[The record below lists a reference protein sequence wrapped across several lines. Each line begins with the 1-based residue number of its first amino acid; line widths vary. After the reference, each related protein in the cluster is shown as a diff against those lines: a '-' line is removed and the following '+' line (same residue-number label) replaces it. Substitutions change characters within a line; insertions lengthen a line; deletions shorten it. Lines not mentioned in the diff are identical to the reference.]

1 MCRERT
7 GPDAVVEEA
16 KQPRCP
22 LEWASQA
29 LEQQRIFLAFLQL
42 EAVRDVRTQLCCEP
56 TRPTGG
62 VSSTRRNARYRA
74 VR

>member
-1 MCRERT
+1 MCQERT

-16 KQPRCP
+16 EQPRCP

-29 LEQQRIFLAFLQL
+29 LEQQLILLAFLQL

-56 TRPTGG
+56 GS

>member
-1 MCRERT
+1 
-7 GPDAVVEEA
+7 
-16 KQPRCP
+16 
-22 LEWASQA
+22 
-29 LEQQRIFLAFLQL
+29 LQL

>member
-1 MCRERT
+1 
-7 GPDAVVEEA
+7 
-16 KQPRCP
+16 
-22 LEWASQA
+22 
-29 LEQQRIFLAFLQL
+29 LQL

-56 TRPTGG
+56 GS